1 MIELY
6 PNIKESFRQEAEFTF
21 NMAIQQNNYV
31 KAAKTLMDFI
41 NNCYNDEER
50 EYASLVFYAKL
61 MERLNQ

>member
-21 NMAIQQNNYV
+21 NMATQQNNYV

>member
-21 NMAIQQNNYV
+21 NMATQQNNYI